1 MKIESLKQLS
11 AKGKTVIATPWAPV
25 RANCYIREGG
35 GQTQCNKFY
44 IYFVEGFP
52 N

>member
-35 GQTQCNKFY
+35 GADAM
-44 IYFVEGFP
+44 
-52 N
+52 

>member
-25 RANCYIREGG
+25 TANCYIREGG
-35 GQTQCNKFY
+35 GQTRYNKCY